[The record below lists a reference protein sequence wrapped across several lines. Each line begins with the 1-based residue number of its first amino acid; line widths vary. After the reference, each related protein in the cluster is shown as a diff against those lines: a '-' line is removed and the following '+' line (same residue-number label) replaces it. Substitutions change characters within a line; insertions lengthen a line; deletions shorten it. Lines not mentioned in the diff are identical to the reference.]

1 MWRFLHPTT
10 KKRDGEINSFF
21 HARLKSSGDAEEIF
35 LKTVEITRIFN
46 SLGLLCIARR
56 TQKPISNKTEDPR
69 VGIKNVQK

>member
-46 SLGLLCIARR
+46 SFGLLCRR
-56 TQKPISNKTEDPR
+56 C
-69 VGIKNVQK
+69 VQYLYSQYESC

>member
-46 SLGLLCIARR
+46 SFGLLC
-56 TQKPISNKTEDPR
+56 TVFSSLSSMYLNP
-69 VGIKNVQK
+69 GC